1 MRSCI
6 LKPVREGL
14 KPVQWMGDSL
24 ERVRSFSKTV
34 RQQVGY
40 ELELVQHGLEPS
52 DWKPMPTV
60 GSGVCEVRIHGDG
73 EHRVIYVA
81 RFRHAIYV
89 LHAFRKKT
97 RKTSKGD
104 IGAARIRFQAVLQ
117 MEVNKK

>member
-1 MRSCI
+1 
-6 LKPVREGL
+6 
-14 KPVQWMGDSL
+14 MGDSL

>member
-1 MRSCI
+1 
-6 LKPVREGL
+6 
-14 KPVQWMGDSL
+14 MGDSL

-60 GSGVCEVRIHGDG
+60 GPGVCEVRIHGGG
-73 EHRVIYVA
+73 EYRVIYVA
-81 RFRHAIYV
+81 KFRYAVYV

-104 IGAARIRFQAVLQ
+104 IGAAKIRLQAVLQ